1 MILPVRSSV
10 LLPTIPQSSWMIGLG
25 RFLAVFAAALLVSP
39 LAGAAQDA
47 KTQQVHLDEGWNL
60 VSLNVH
66 PDDSSFVS
74 IFGEAA
80 GQISMVKDEDG
91 DVYVPSEGIEQ
102 ISTWRDGKGYRIQAE
117 EATTLD
123 VTGTKIF
130 PEARPIVLEPG
141 GNVVPYLS
149 STAQPVET
157 ALISVEESLLAVEDE
172 SGNRYNPSGGASSLD
187 SLRPGQ
193 GYKVYVEQ
201 ADTLVYPRVA
211 GTLEDAL
218 ALQGMASGDYVQV
231 RGYHKPGDQGGGLFR
246 VRASACRT
254 DGGTCFVFDEDR
266 SGEQSLTTNQT
277 TVNFPHA
284 DLVWGSVQIRYGPDD
299 GDVWKNIDMHG
310 HWQSEN
316 PDWLNLKEGRIE
328 DGSRL
333 FVLRRSIG
341 GGDGFNVTYRYE
353 HATTDRRL
361 ERIGVGNSVSVAWW
375 GAPPATGSDTPEATP
390 YINWA
395 INAAA
400 RLYKNSSIDW
410 AYVDIPDEYY
420 YYHPIRLRNGVKL
433 RGVGSERSVPGE
445 SWTTRGKLT
454 VKPGKALYH
463 KRTPQLEQTVYDGL
477 GATKVHINNHYM
489 AEKWGI
495 EDLELDGN
503 YQNNKQPFDENDDAW
518 DTKAMEDWLQNS
530 GDWAGFHTNG
540 AGNQSFADGAV
551 AHFENVNVHE
561 YGGNNIATRPDLKVQ
576 ANNVRGANSV
586 RNHSLYHFWGGE
598 LTNITAEGHSWAV
611 PFKLGSKNNNPV
623 TYTDIAYRAGDSN
636 PEGYVDNE
644 VFNIIGRN
652 MVMDGVTVDMRGGKN
667 RTGWI
672 ADKSTSN
679 EYRNATIYTNTSGGF
694 RLQAPRAQP
703 TDELYE
709 NFTIYSNGDG
719 PTIAGRG
726 YTQTGMT
733 FKNFTVE
740 AGQSASGGATNAP
753 LGMNLSP
760 GLDNL
765 STPGRL
771 DVNGLNYNRSLNAA
785 VFKGGG
791 GPGNIRNSLPRD
803 LFISGSSFENSG
815 LFDDD
820 GRWSAF
826 GDTDENFRHARFYL
840 HDTMINLSG
849 SFVYPDGNNE
859 DRGPDRHAIGS
870 AEGAHATFKLRD
882 VIDQSGRVSDQT
894 GTFTSDASDEGND
907 HVLIPTNLLYRA
919 WGRSATLVNGPSGL
933 SIMGVEVANGDGTL
947 RGTARGVGQRE
958 PYLKVNFDSTIG
970 SGETVEIDWEAHVTP
985 LDEYQTT
992 GVFVSRPVYDRISGS
1007 HKGTLTSG
1015 GGPFSFDLRGVVV
1028 SQESKDVVS
1037 YSASSG
1043 DPSIVTANVNPD
1055 GYTLELTE
1063 QGTGT
1068 ATITVTGEI
1077 PGIGTA
1083 TDTFEVTVE

>member
-10 LLPTIPQSSWMIGLG
+10 PLPTIPQSSWMIGLG
-25 RFLAVFAAALLVSP
+25 RFLAVCAAALLMSP
-39 LAGAAQDA
+39 LVGAAQDA
-47 KTQQVHLDEGWNL
+47 KTQQVQLDEGWNL

-66 PDDSSFVS
+66 PGDSSFAS

-102 ISTWRDGKGYRIQAE
+102 ISTWRDGKGYRVQAE

-123 VTGTKIF
+123 VTGSKIF
-130 PEARPIVLEPG
+130 PENRPIVLEPG

-218 ALQGMASGDYVQV
+218 ALQGMANGDYVQV
-231 RGYHKPGDQGGGLFR
+231 RGYHEPGDLGGGLFE

-353 HATTDRRL
+353 HTTADRRL

-463 KRTPQLEQTVYDGL
+463 KRTPQLEETVYDGL

-495 EDLELDGN
+495 ENLELDGN

-518 DTKAMEDWLQNS
+518 DTAAMEGWLQNS
-530 GDWAGFHTNG
+530 GDWAGFHTNDS
-540 AGNQSFADGAV
+540 GNQEAGDNPVFYP
-551 AHFENVNVHE
+551 ENVYVHG
-561 YGGNNIATRPDLKVQ
+561 YGGNGIATGKRIKVEGK
-576 ANNVRGANSV
+576 NVRAANSV
-586 RNHSLYHFWGGE
+586 RNHSLYSFSGGASE
-598 LTNITAEGHSWAV
+598 NVTGAGYSWAV
-611 PFKLGSKNNNPV
+611 PLKLGSKDDKTT
-623 TYTDIAYRAGDSN
+623 TYTDIAYESGDPN
-636 PEGYVDNE
+636 PEGYVDKE

-652 MVMDGVTVDMRGGKN
+652 IVMDGITIDMRGGKN

-672 ADKSTSN
+672 ADKGTSN

-703 TDELYE
+703 NDEIYA

-753 LGMNLSP
+753 LGMNLSSA
-760 GLDNL
+760 LDNL

-771 DVNGLNYNRSLNAA
+771 DVNGLDYNRSLNAA

-791 GPGNIRNSLPRD
+791 GPDDIRNGIPRD
-803 LFISGSSFENSG
+803 LFVVNSYFENGEFYS
-815 LFDDD
+815 DD
-820 GRWSAF
+820 GRWGGF
-826 GDTDENFRHARFYL
+826 GDPDENFRNARFYL
-840 HDTMINLSG
+840 NNTTINLPS
-849 SFVYPDGNNE
+849 SLKRPQD
-859 DRGPDRHAIGS
+859 DPTQRIGG
-870 AEGAHATFKLRD
+870 GASKAFKLRD
-882 VIDQSGRVSDQT
+882 VQDNQGRVSEES
-894 GTFTSDASDEGND
+894 GTYTSGAGDEGND
-907 HVLIPTNLLYRA
+907 YVLIPTNLIFRA
-919 WGRSATLVNGPSGL
+919 YETETSLISSPS
-933 SIMGVEVANGDGTL
+933 SISSVTSVGIANSDGTL
-947 RGTARGVGQRE
+947 RPESANDQQE
-958 PYLKVNFDSTIG
+958 PYLKVSFDGTIDQD
-970 SGETVEIDWEAHVTP
+970 EAVEVDWTARVTP
-985 LDEYQTT
+985 LGEYQTT
-992 GVFVSRPVYDRISGS
+992 GVFISRPLFDRTSSGKKDPLASGS
-1007 HKGTLTSG
+1007 
-1015 GGPFSFDLRGVVV
+1015 GPFTFDLRGVLV
-1028 SQESKDVVS
+1028 SQESKSTPTYTV
-1037 YSASSG
+1037 SSG
-1043 DPSIVTANVNPD
+1043 DPSVVTAEVQSD
-1055 GYTLELTE
+1055 GYTLQLTE

-1068 ATITVTGEI
+1068 ATITVMGEI